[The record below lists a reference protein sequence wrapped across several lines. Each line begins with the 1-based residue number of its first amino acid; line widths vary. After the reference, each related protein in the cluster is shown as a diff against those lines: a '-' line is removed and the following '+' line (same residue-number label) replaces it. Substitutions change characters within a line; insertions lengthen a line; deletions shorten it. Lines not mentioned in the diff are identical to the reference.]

1 VNPKFLFSVVALAV
15 PFSLIALTACDS
27 DTSSNPS
34 SEGAKSGFQCDVSR
48 SGNSVHVIESYQGL
62 VHEVTIEVSLDD
74 DGHKKADITEKVT
87 YPDASAAQR
96 MCAEEKEEA
105 SYNQNQS
112 ERVDCD
118 GNTVTSYF
126 VERDDLEP
134 NEYQAYRQ
142 ERCAKMRKAAE
153 RGELE

>member
-1 VNPKFLFSVVALAV
+1 MNPKFLFSVAALAV
-15 PFSLIALTACDS
+15 SFSLLALTACDS

-87 YPDASAAQR
+87 YPDASVAP
-96 MCAEEKEEA
+96 
-105 SYNQNQS
+105 STFS
-112 ERVDCD
+112 
-118 GNTVTSYF
+118 
-126 VERDDLEP
+126 
-134 NEYQAYRQ
+134 
-142 ERCAKMRKAAE
+142 
-153 RGELE
+153 